1 MSKLVIVESP
11 AKAKTIKKYLG
22 SGYDVVASMGHVRD
36 LPKSKMGVDIEH
48 SFEPQYINMRDKS
61 EVIKNLKA
69 KAADADFVY
78 LAGDPDREGEA
89 ISWHLCHI
97 LGLSEKE
104 KNRVT
109 FNEITKTG
117 VQYGISHPRCIDMD
131 LVDSQ
136 QARRV
141 LDRIVGYK
149 LSPFLWKKVKRGL
162 SAGRVQSA
170 AVRMIVD
177 REDEIRAFVP
187 EEYWSLD
194 AKLKKGRSTFDAK
207 FHGTADGKKLE
218 VHDGDTANGILTEL
232 DGAKYIVSNVKKGS
246 RKKQPAPPFITSTL
260 QQEASRKLGFTGQ
273 RTMRIAQQ
281 LYEGVDIH
289 GVGTT
294 GLITYMRTDS

>member
-36 LPKSKMGVDIEH
+36 LPKSKMGVDIENN
-48 SFEPQYINMRDKS
+48 FEPQYINMRDKS
-61 EVIKNLKA
+61 EVIKHLKS
-69 KAADADFVY
+69 KAVDADFIY

-97 LGLSEKE
+97 LGLSETE

-117 VQYGISHPRCIDMD
+117 VQNGICNPRCIDMD

-194 AKLKKGRSTFDAK
+194 AKLKKGRSAFDAK
-207 FHGTADGKKLE
+207 FHGKADGKKLE
-218 VHDGDTANGILTEL
+218 VHDGDTANGILAEL

-246 RKKQPAPPFITSTL
+246 RKKQPAPPFTTSTL
-260 QQEASRKLGFTGQ
+260 LQEASRKLNFNSQ
-273 RTMRIAQQ
+273 RTMRIAQG
-281 LYEGVDIH
+281 LY
-289 GVGTT
+289 
-294 GLITYMRTDS
+294 